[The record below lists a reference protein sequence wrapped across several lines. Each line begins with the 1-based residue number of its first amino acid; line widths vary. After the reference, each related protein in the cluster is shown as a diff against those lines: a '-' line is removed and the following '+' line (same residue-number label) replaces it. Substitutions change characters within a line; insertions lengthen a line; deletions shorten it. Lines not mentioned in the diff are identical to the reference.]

1 MTTVGY
7 GDVSPHTDL
16 GRVLAIAIMLI
27 GIGFI
32 AIITGAVA
40 ERFLATEFEEV
51 TEATQE
57 VEATEADVLA
67 ELREVR
73 TRLDRLEARL
83 SRSQT

>member
-1 MTTVGY
+1 MV
-7 GDVSPHTDL
+7 
-16 GRVLAIAIMLI
+16 I

-40 ERFLATEFEEV
+40 ERFLSTEFEEV
-51 TEATQE
+51 AEATHE

-83 SRSQT
+83 VRRTG